1 MEKHLNYIFNIKFLG
16 CKVNS
21 YEVECIANTLESYGL
36 KFFDENINKNS
47 DCDVVILNTCAVTSV
62 SSKKSRNMI
71 RRLKRIYPNA
81 LIAVMGCYASL
92 KYDELLNEDIDI
104 LIGTQNRDKLA
115 NLILEKLQNRDDK
128 VQIKDS
134 PLMKEYEP
142 LNLDH
147 FLTNTR
153 AYVKIQDGCNNFCSY
168 CIIPFVRGR
177 SRSRKKEEVIEEIQ
191 NLVKNGYKEV
201 ILTGIDISS
210 YGFDL
215 YESYNFSDLLED
227 ILTNVKDLYRIR
239 ISSIEESNIDSKFLE
254 LLKKYDNIA
263 SHLHIPLQ
271 SGSKD
276 ILLAM
281 RRKYNIKE
289 FIEKVDIIRSIRPD
303 ISFTTDIIVGFPGES
318 EENFNETYEVA
329 KRIGFNKIHAFP
341 FSPREGTLAYKM
353 ENQIDPKI
361 KDERVKKLL
370 ELSDELSEEY
380 NSRFN
385 GEKMEFLMESD
396 KEGVFIGHSSNF
408 LEIKIESKEDLN
420 GKIIEYIYKN

>member
-21 YEVECIANTLESYGL
+21 YEVECIANALESHGL

-81 LIAVMGCYASL
+81 LIVVMGCYASL

-104 LIGTQNRDKLA
+104 LIGTQNREKLA
-115 NLILEKLQNRDDK
+115 NLILEKLQNKEEK

-227 ILTNVKDLYRIR
+227 ILTNVRDLYRIR

-271 SGSKD
+271 SGSKG

-370 ELSDELSEEY
+370 ELSDELSKEY